1 VTIIDEEDDE
11 MVTVAIPMTG
21 NAIDVLKM
29 SCEMSRVT
37 LRHVI

>member
-11 MVTVAIPMTG
+11 MVTVTIRMTG

-29 SCEMSRVT
+29 SREMSRVT